1 MDPARYAE
9 EMMAVRREM
18 AGDPHR
24 PQYHFQSPS
33 NWVNDAHPIY
43 WEGRYHMF
51 YLYNP
56 YGVTHGIVHW
66 AHAVSDDLVHWT
78 DWPIAMYPD
87 TPYDK
92 EGVRSGNVFIN
103 DDGVPTAIYTG
114 SNGVTPNPVR
124 EQFGM
129 LATSTDGMLTW
140 QKHPVPV
147 IPEPPYPGTPAHH
160 DAQIWKD
167 GDTWYQLVG
176 GSYEGNGAAVLHSS
190 KDLLQWSYAGRI
202 FTGEDGKR
210 GVFWELP
217 YLLPYGRKDVM
228 IIGIHPVP
236 YFVGSYDKERR
247 EFTPEK
253 EGVLDYG
260 TKIYYAPNPHMV
272 DDKGEG
278 GSERRIMIGWVREVE
293 GSPAPGSG
301 WNGMFSIPRIVTLLP
316 DDNLA
321 FDPAPE
327 LEVLRRDHRRFEEV
341 PLDGTSTGM
350 LEGVRGDSLEIRAEF
365 HVDGGANAPL
375 GLKLR
380 RSPGGEEETRLFYDP
395 VSERL
400 VLDPLRS
407 SRLPGPDRP
416 LHEGPLALGPDGTLT
431 LRVFLDHSVIEVY
444 ANRTACIT
452 GRIYPSRS
460 DSLGVDVFA
469 GSGGVRLRSLDTWQ
483 MASIW

>member
-1 MDPARYAE
+1 MDPARYTE

-140 QKHPVPV
+140 QKHAVPV

-176 GSYEGNGAAVLHSS
+176 GAYEGNGAAVLHSS

-202 FTGEDGKR
+202 FTGEDGKH

-236 YFVGSYDKERR
+236 YFVRQLRQGEARVH
-247 EFTPEK
+247 P
-253 EGVLDYG
+253 
-260 TKIYYAPNPHMV
+260 
-272 DDKGEG
+272 GEG
-278 GSERRIMIGWVREVE
+278 GGPRLRHQDLLRAQPPYGGRQGRGRQRAAHHDRLGQGGRGLSGAGQRLERHVLHPPHRNPPSRRQ
-293 GSPAPGSG
+293 PG
-301 WNGMFSIPRIVTLLP
+301 
-316 DDNLA
+316 
-321 FDPAPE
+321 
-327 LEVLRRDHRRFEEV
+327 
-341 PLDGTSTGM
+341 
-350 LEGVRGDSLEIRAEF
+350 
-365 HVDGGANAPL
+365 
-375 GLKLR
+375 
-380 RSPGGEEETRLFYDP
+380 
-395 VSERL
+395 
-400 VLDPLRS
+400 LRS
-407 SRLPGPDRP
+407 RPRAGGP
-416 LHEGPLALGPDGTLT
+416 
-431 LRVFLDHSVIEVY
+431 
-444 ANRTACIT
+444 
-452 GRIYPSRS
+452 
-460 DSLGVDVFA
+460 
-469 GSGGVRLRSLDTWQ
+469 
-483 MASIW
+483 